1 MNTFSLQTRLYSG
14 PGSLKV
20 LSRFSHKHIWICLLY
35 TSDAADEL

>member
-20 LSRFSHKHIWICLLY
+20 LSRFS
-35 TSDAADEL
+35 